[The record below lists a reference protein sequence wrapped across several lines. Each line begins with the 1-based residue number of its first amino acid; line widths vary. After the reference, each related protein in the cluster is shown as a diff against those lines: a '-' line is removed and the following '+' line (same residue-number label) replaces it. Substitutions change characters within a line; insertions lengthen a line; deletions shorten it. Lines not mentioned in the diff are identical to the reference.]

1 MAFTPPPV
9 PNQEVSQS
17 WGEGPSKEIEGLGNE
32 VHWSSQQDSR
42 EARKHWPPARATERN
57 A

>member
-17 WGEGPSKEIEGLGNE
+17 WGEGSSKEIEGLGNE